1 MANGSR
7 KTRRLGRGLSSLVQ
21 LDQPVEVTSREQT
34 KSDNSSG
41 GHDPTKNPSKT
52 DQDSVGLGGSVG
64 SADGAGASPEQG
76 DLARMGS
83 AVSGRSELGRDRS
96 IQPDSRP
103 GAGGPRPQ
111 DEAGGGTAV
120 GGGVETGDQPR
131 PGFPAGDAESPTGG
145 EAGGLR
151 RIPVDRVV
159 PSPFQPRTESG
170 SGSLAQLA
178 ESIKQSGVI
187 QPIVVRMVDG
197 GGGAATYELV
207 AGERRWRASRLA
219 GMSVIPAVVRELSDE
234 QAAEWALVENIQR
247 EDLNPMERGRALA
260 ALVSR
265 FGLTQEEVGRKVA
278 MERSSVTNLIRL
290 TELEAEIQELLS
302 KGAIGMGHGKA
313 LLGVQPGAKRV
324 SLAQRAARDG
334 WTVRMLETHAREAR
348 PAEELNADGVRSGNG
363 KAPSGDS
370 AGDERRVA
378 LDDLEKQIGDALGT
392 KVRISTDKTGTR
404 GSMTIRFYGLEH
416 FDGLVSKMGVEL
428 K

>member
-1 MANGSR
+1 MADRSR
-7 KTRRLGRGLSSLVQ
+7 
-21 LDQPVEVTSREQT
+21 
-34 KSDNSSG
+34 
-41 GHDPTKNPSKT
+41 
-52 DQDSVGLGGSVG
+52 
-64 SADGAGASPEQG
+64 AGASA
-76 DLARMGS
+76 DAAS
-83 AVSGRSELGRDRS
+83 AGLSGL
-96 IQPDSRP
+96 Q
-103 GAGGPRPQ
+103 
-111 DEAGGGTAV
+111 
-120 GGGVETGDQPR
+120 
-131 PGFPAGDAESPTGG
+131 
-145 EAGGLR
+145 

-170 SGSLAQLA
+170 AGSLAQLA

-187 QPIVVRMVDG
+187 QPIVVRVVDG

-219 GMSVIPAVVRELSDE
+219 GMSVIPAVVRELTDE

-290 TELEAEIQELLS
+290 TELEPEIQELLS

-313 LLGVQPGAKRV
+313 LLGVQPGPKRV
-324 SLAQRAARDG
+324 ALAQRAAKDG
-334 WTVRMLETHAREAR
+334 WTVRMLETHARGAKPVED
-348 PAEELNADGVRSGNG
+348 PTAEGLQSGNG
-363 KAPSGDS
+363 RVQSGDS
-370 AGDERRVA
+370 AEDGRRVA
-378 LDDLEKQIGDALGT
+378 LEDLEKQIGDALGT

-416 FDGLVSKMGVEL
+416 FDGLVAKMGVEL